1 MKNLRFSN
9 TALEFYTYD
18 FWHHGKVFFGDDTC
32 DDMRRMDVYAKI
44 ANVSKP
50 KFNFGPFY

>member
-18 FWHHGKVFFGDDTC
+18 FWHHGKVFFGDDSC